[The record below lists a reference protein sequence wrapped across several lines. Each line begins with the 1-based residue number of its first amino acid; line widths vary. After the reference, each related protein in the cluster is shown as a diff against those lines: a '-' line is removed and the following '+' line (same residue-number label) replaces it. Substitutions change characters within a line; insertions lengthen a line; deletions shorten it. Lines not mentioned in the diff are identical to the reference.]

1 MLVDTRADASPLTM
15 NDSTPLLEVRDLA
28 KRFGSVVALKSAAL
42 TVSRGEIHALMGANG
57 AGKSTLVK
65 ILTGVF
71 PADDGTLVL
80 DGVAQTF
87 RSPAEARRAG
97 IVSVYQDPALVPDLT
112 VGENMRL
119 AGVPFESV
127 RGHLNELGVPDLKL
141 GQLVR
146 DIPYPILRLIDL
158 ARALASDP
166 SVLMLDEITAALP
179 ADLSERVFAVARRW
193 RERGASIIFISHRMA
208 EVAALCDRATVLRDG
223 VTVGVTDTAHGSE
236 DRIVSLML
244 GVETVKAH
252 PSEAKPGQSNR
263 DQRQDP
269 SLSVHDLSYG
279 HVLKNVSF
287 AVRPGEILGVAALEG
302 QGQEELFDC
311 IAGVRRHDGGDIV
324 ARGRKLKLN
333 HPGDAIAA
341 GLVLVPA
348 NRLQALL
355 PQRSIR
361 ENVALPFVR
370 NPRDWGLIRGR
381 SERERVGG
389 AVKRLQIDARAGSEL
404 RRLSGGNQQK
414 VVIARW
420 VAAGFQTLLCF
431 DPTRGIDVGTKHQIY
446 RLLRELADAG
456 SSVLLFTSELP
467 EISLVCDRAIVL
479 FAGEIVAEMPASEA
493 DEGAL
498 LRAAHGLS
506 VARPVRG
513 AGGRDISSP
522 HQAMN
527 ATATRASG
535 ISNDVQPANAG
546 LGLVD
551 RIKGVFAHQRALIG
565 MPALLVAFLA
575 ATVAIHPTF
584 DSFDSQSVAMA
595 ALPLAFAA
603 AAQAVVVISGGLDLS
618 IGSVMAVANV
628 LAAST
633 MRDASFAQSLL
644 LAVAVLAAGAMVGA
658 VNGLMVIVSR
668 VPDVIVTLTSGFI
681 WGGVALLILEKPGGG
696 APEEFL
702 HLGTGTVMTEWL
714 SNSLILLVLALA
726 AIWIPLSISKTGLRI
741 YATGSDETAAFRS
754 GVNVKFA
761 RLSAYIVSGLFSAIG
776 GLGLTMT
783 TGIGSP
789 RAGVLYTLS
798 GLAAVVI
805 GGVSLTGGRGG
816 IVGPVIA
823 AFVLTLIPADLIFLN
838 IDPNF
843 GQVIQGTLIVLV
855 VMAGG
860 LMASM
865 RKAK

>member
-1 MLVDTRADASPLTM
+1 MLVDMRADASPLTM

-71 PADDGTLVL
+71 PADTGTLAL

-127 RGHLNELGVPDLKL
+127 RGHLNELGVADLKL
-141 GQLVR
+141 GERVH

-158 ARALASDP
+158 ARALASNP
-166 SVLMLDEITAALP
+166 TVLMLDEITAALP

-193 RERGASIIFISHRMA
+193 RERGNSIIFISHRMA

-223 VTVGVTDTAHGSE
+223 VTVGVTDTAEGSE

-244 GVETVKAH
+244 GVEPVKAH
-252 PSEAKPGQSNR
+252 PSEAKRGQLNR
-263 DQRQDP
+263 DAP
-269 SLSVHDLSYG
+269 EAALSVHDLSYG
-279 HVLKNVSF
+279 HSLKNVSF

-302 QGQEELFDC
+302 QGQQELFDC
-311 IAGVRRHDGGDIV
+311 IAGVSRHHRGRIV
-324 ARGRKLKLN
+324 ARGRKLELN

-361 ENVALPFVR
+361 ENVALPLVR
-370 NPRDWGLIRGR
+370 NPRDWGLIRGK
-381 SERERVGG
+381 SERERVGA

-467 EISLVCDRAIVL
+467 EVSLVCDRAIVL
-479 FAGEIVAEMPASEA
+479 FGGEIVAEMPASEA
-493 DEGAL
+493 DEAAL

-506 VARPVRG
+506 GARQARDV
-513 AGGRDISSP
+513 GGRGISAP
-522 HQAMN
+522 RQAMN
-527 ATATRASG
+527 ATPIRVSG
-535 ISNDVQPANAG
+535 LSNDLQRPSAG
-546 LGLVD
+546 LGVVDKISSVLVN
-551 RIKGVFAHQRALIG
+551 HRALIG

-575 ATVAIHPTF
+575 ATVAIHPSF

-633 MRDASFAQSLL
+633 MRDASFAQSLF
-644 LAVAVLAAGAMVGA
+644 LAITVLVAGAGVGA
-658 VNGLMVIVSR
+658 INGFMVIVSR
-668 VPDVIVTLTSGFI
+668 VPDVIVTLTTGFI

-696 APEEFL
+696 APPEFL
-702 HLGTGTVMTEWL
+702 NLGTGTLMTEWL
-714 SNSLILLVLALA
+714 SNSLILLIVALA
-726 AIWIPLSISKTGLRI
+726 AIWIPVRMSKTGLRI
-741 YATGSDETAAFRS
+741 YATGSDEIAAFRS
-754 GVNVKFA
+754 GVNVKLA
-761 RLSAYIVSGLFSAIG
+761 RLSAYILSGLFSAIG

-860 LMASM
+860 LMDSM

>member
-15 NDSTPLLEVRDLA
+15 NDSTPLLEVCDLA

-71 PADDGTLVL
+71 PADSGTLAL
-80 DGVAQTF
+80 DGVARTF

-127 RGHLNELGVPDLKL
+127 RGHLDELGVADLKL
-141 GQLVR
+141 GELVR

-166 SVLMLDEITAALP
+166 VVLMLDEITAALP
-179 ADLSERVFAVARRW
+179 ADLSERVFAVARQW
-193 RERGASIIFISHRMA
+193 RERGNSIIFISHRMA

-244 GVETVKAH
+244 GVEPVKAH
-252 PSEAKPGQSNR
+252 PSEAKRRQFNR
-263 DQRQDP
+263 DAPQDLA
-269 SLSVHDLSYG
+269 LSVHDLSYG
-279 HVLKNVSF
+279 HVLKAVSF

-302 QGQEELFDC
+302 QGQQELFDC
-311 IAGVRRHDGGDIV
+311 IAGVSRHDGGEIV

-361 ENVALPFVR
+361 ENVALPLVR
-370 NPRDWGLIRGR
+370 NPRDWGLIRGK
-381 SERERVGG
+381 SERARVGV

-420 VAAGFQTLLCF
+420 LAAGFQTLLCF

-467 EISLVCDRAIVL
+467 EISLVCDRAIVV

-498 LRAAHGLS
+498 LRAAHGLGA
-506 VARPVRG
+506 ARHAVD
-513 AGGRDISSP
+513 AGGRDIGSP
-522 HQAMN
+522 RKTMN

-535 ISNDVQPANAG
+535 TSNDVQRTSAG

-551 RIKGVFAHQRALIG
+551 SVNTVFANHRALIG

-575 ATVAIHPTF
+575 ATVAIHPSF

-603 AAQAVVVISGGLDLS
+603 AAQTVVVISGGLDLS

-633 MRDASFAQSLL
+633 MRDAGFAQSLF
-644 LAVAVLAAGAMVGA
+644 LAIVVLVAGAAIGA

-668 VPDVIVTLTSGFI
+668 VPDVIVTLTTGFI

-696 APEEFL
+696 APPEFL
-702 HLGTGTVMTEWL
+702 NLGTGTLGTEWL
-714 SNSLILLVLALA
+714 SNSLILLVVALA
-726 AIWIPLSISKTGLRI
+726 AIWIPIRISKTGLRI
-741 YATGSDETAAFRS
+741 YATGSDEIAAFRS
-754 GVNVKFA
+754 GVNVKLA
-761 RLSAYIVSGLFSAIG
+761 RLSAYILSGVFSAIG